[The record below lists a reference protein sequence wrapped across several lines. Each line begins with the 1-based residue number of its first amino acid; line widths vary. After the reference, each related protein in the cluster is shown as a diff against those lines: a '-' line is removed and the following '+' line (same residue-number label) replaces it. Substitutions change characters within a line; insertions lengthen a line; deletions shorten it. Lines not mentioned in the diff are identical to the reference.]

1 MFVKHIISSLFL
13 FLFLMTQAW
22 GEEQLSQQDQDE
34 YNQMLNEIRTT
45 GIKPTD
51 SNIYN
56 MCAASSLLIT
66 NAANDAMSGQY
77 SGDRM
82 IGDVLL
88 ISHDEYRDMVKEL
101 IKSNAVIDIK
111 KDPDSFDAN
120 FQMKCRASP
129 ETYIKKYNDIFRLKM
144 TESDLKNQW

>member
-1 MFVKHIISSLFL
+1 MKKVILSCLLFSLTSPHVWGNQSASS
-13 FLFLMTQAW
+13 Q
-22 GEEQLSQQDQDE
+22 EQDE
-34 YNQMLNEIRTT
+34 FNRILNEIKTT

-56 MCAASSLLIT
+56 ICFASSMLLT

-77 SGDRM
+77 VGDRM
-82 IGDVLL
+82 LGEVLL
-88 ISHDEYRDMVKEL
+88 VSHDEYKDIVKAL
-101 IKSNAVIDIK
+101 IKSDAVNDIRR
-111 KDPDSFDAN
+111 DPDSFDKN

-129 ETYIKKYNDIFRLKM
+129 ESYIKNYKKIFRLKM